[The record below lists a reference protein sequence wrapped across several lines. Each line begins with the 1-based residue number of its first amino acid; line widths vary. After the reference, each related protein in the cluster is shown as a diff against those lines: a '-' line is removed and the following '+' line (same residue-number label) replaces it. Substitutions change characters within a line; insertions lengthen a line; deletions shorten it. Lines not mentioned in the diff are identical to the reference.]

1 MIYTVQKYKTDHKQL
16 WNTFIS
22 EAKNATFLFQ
32 RDFMEYHSNRFVEY
46 SLLVFKAETLVAVLP
61 ANREGETVHSHQGL
75 TYGGLVVK
83 DSLKLK
89 DTLEVFKSVLQF
101 LESEGV
107 KKCTIKVLPSIY
119 TTAPSEA
126 LDYLLFI
133 LKSDLYRKDILSV
146 IDYKAVPKTLS
157 KVRKRGLKRAEKHG
171 LIIKEE
177 TNFET
182 FWNNVLIPNLEKRFN
197 KKPVHSLAE
206 IEQLHQ
212 QFPNQIKQ
220 FNVYYKDE
228 IVAGTTIFETETVAH
243 AQYISATEN
252 KQELGSLD
260 VLFHHLIHTVFKDK
274 QYFDFGIS
282 NENQGQNIN
291 EGLLYW
297 KESFGARTITQDFYS
312 LNTANHNLL
321 DAVLL

>member
-1 MIYTVQKYKTDHKQL
+1 
-16 WNTFIS
+16 
-22 EAKNATFLFQ
+22 
-32 RDFMEYHSNRFVEY
+32 MEYHSNRFIDY
-46 SLLVFKAETLVAVLP
+46 SLLIFKAETLVAVLP
-61 ANREGETVHSHQGL
+61 ANRDGETLHSHQGL
-75 TYGGLVVK
+75 TYGGLVTN

-89 DTLEVFKSVLQF
+89 DTLEVLKSVLQF
-101 LESEGV
+101 LEIEAIKNV
-107 KKCTIKVLPSIY
+107 TIKVLPSIY

-126 LDYLLFI
+126 FDYLLFI
-133 LKSDLYRKDILSV
+133 LKSDLYRKDVLSV
-146 IDYKAVPKTLS
+146 IDYNAVPKTLS

-177 TNFET
+177 PNFEA
-182 FWNNVLIPNLEKRFN
+182 FWNSVLIPNLENRFKR
-197 KKPVHSLAE
+197 KPVHSLAE
-206 IEQLHQ
+206 IEQLQQ
-212 QFPNQIKQ
+212 QFPNQIRQ
-220 FNVYYKDE
+220 FNVYYKDA
-228 IVAGTTIFETETVAH
+228 IVAGTTIFETKTVAH

-260 VLFHHLIHTVFKDK
+260 VLFQHLINTVFKDK
-274 QYFDFGIS
+274 HYFDFGIS